1 MPLDLSVII
10 TTYNSAQVLPDLLTS
25 LARLSEDD
33 SASEVIVVDN
43 ASADET
49 LRIAESFPHT
59 RIIRSSVNSGLATA
73 NNMGA
78 DAAGGSSLLFL
89 NPDTVVLPGSL
100 STLMEFESAHSRAG
114 LLGPSMIGST
124 GELQSTARTFPSIA
138 DIALRRTSLGQTD
151 WGSRRLKRHLFPVD
165 DAAPATVDWL
175 VGAAMWLTA
184 SGRERIG
191 LMSDRYFLYFED
203 VEWCWRAH
211 DAGMEVWY
219 VPASRMRHVCS
230 RESAESAGN
239 ALWHHLRSMVRF
251 FTEHPSS
258 IF

>member
-1 MPLDLSVII
+1 
-10 TTYNSAQVLPDLLTS
+10 
-25 LARLSEDD
+25 
-33 SASEVIVVDN
+33 VIVVDN
-43 ASADET
+43 ASADGT
-49 LRIAESFPHT
+49 LHVAESFPDI

-78 DAAGGSSLLFL
+78 DAAAGSSLLFL
-89 NPDTVVLPGSL
+89 NPDTLVLPGSL
-100 STLMEFESAHSRAG
+100 STLMEFESAHPRAG

-138 DIALRRTSLGQTD
+138 DIALRRTSLGQTE
-151 WGSRRLKRHLFPVD
+151 WGSRHLRKHLFPVND
-165 DAAPATVDWL
+165 SAPATVDWL

-184 SGRERIG
+184 TGRERIG

-211 DAGMEVWY
+211 DVGMEVWY
-219 VPASRMRHVCS
+219 VPSSRMCHVCS
-230 RESAESAGN
+230 RESAGSTGS